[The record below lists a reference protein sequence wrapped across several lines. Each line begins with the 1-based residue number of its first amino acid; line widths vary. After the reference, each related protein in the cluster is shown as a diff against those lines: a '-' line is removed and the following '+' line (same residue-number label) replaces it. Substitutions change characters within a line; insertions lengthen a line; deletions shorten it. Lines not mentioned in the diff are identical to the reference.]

1 MLSQLRA
8 LLFCDFLLVSTW
20 LHIVQLHVQARPQ
33 KAESYR
39 LPDHE
44 HDSKSAEEKV
54 EIIVLKHERIAT
66 QNDSCRPTK
75 LDIPRH
81 SKLFI

>member
-39 LPDHE
+39 LPGHE

-54 EIIVLKHERIAT
+54 GKDSNASGGHSSAGTIAIH
-66 QNDSCRPTK
+66 PA
-75 LDIPRH
+75 
-81 SKLFI
+81 